1 MNRIF
6 KTFALFL
13 LVSTVSFVY
22 AQDELDDTKKGGAGV
37 KMDDGAKKGAG
48 VKLDGVKKDPGSKP
62 SQAKME
68 SHEAGKKAAMIDSKD
83 KAKKGSFW
91 QKLFG
96 SKGKKEDDPN

>member
-22 AQDELDDTKKGGAGV
+22 AQDELDDTRKGGAGV

>member
-68 SHEAGKKAAMIDSKD
+68 SHEAGKKAALTDGKA
-83 KAKKGSFW
+83 AKKGSFW

>member
-37 KMDDGAKKGAG
+37 KMDDGAKAGAG
-48 VKLDGVKKDPGSKP
+48 SLRCGDGCYTSDFRQRAP
-62 SQAKME
+62 S
-68 SHEAGKKAAMIDSKD
+68 D
-83 KAKKGSFW
+83 
-91 QKLFG
+91 L
-96 SKGKKEDDPN
+96 